1 LSRRIFVRDV
11 KDLKKV
17 SYTRRKAMV
26 PEDSVVSEYIRT
38 HPKSQKLHERALNH
52 FAADGA
58 THIGRVS
65 EPTQPYLTHAKGC
78 RKWDVDGNEYID
90 YVLAHGA
97 LIQGHNHPDVVKA
110 IQEQATKSVHLGG
123 NHEMEVELAE
133 LIKKMMPSVERVE
146 LFSCG
151 NEANIM
157 AIRLARVFTSRK
169 KILRFEGHFHG
180 WADELS
186 PHHTPGVFN
195 DQVSFIPMNDLNI
208 VEKELSTRE
217 YAILMTEGGGAGMG
231 GMVPL
236 NHDFVKDLRFL
247 TSKYGTVW
255 HIDEVVTG
263 FRDAPGGWQS
273 TVGITPDLTTLGKCL
288 GGGLGIG
295 AIVGRA
301 DIMAAFSPRH
311 PEHQRIAH
319 SGTWNANPLTVAA
332 SIAACKLFQ
341 SGEIQQKAAQMA
353 TYLRR
358 EGNKV
363 IKERGI
369 SARLY
374 SRSISHLYFGPIDY
388 EPTDDT
394 LPPTKDMQKIFRKAS
409 TPVRSRLSL
418 LLMQRG
424 IHTPLGRMFILSAAH
439 SKEDVDQTV
448 KTFAESLDVMIAE
461 GSLGKTNEA
470 E

>member
-1 LSRRIFVRDV
+1 M
-11 KDLKKV
+11 
-17 SYTRRKAMV
+17 MV
-26 PEDSVVSEYIRT
+26 EDSIVSEYIRT

-65 EPTQPYLTHAKGC
+65 KPFDPYLTHAKGC
-78 RKWDVDGNEYID
+78 RKWDIDGNEYID
-90 YVLAHGA
+90 YVMAHGA
-97 LIQGHNHPDVVKA
+97 LILGHNHPDVVKA
-110 IQEQATKSVHLGG
+110 IQEQAAKGVHFGG

-133 LIKKMMPSVERVE
+133 LIKSMMPSVERIE
-146 LFSCG
+146 LFPCG

-157 AIRLARVFTSRK
+157 AIRLARVFTGRK

-180 WADELS
+180 WADELM
-186 PHHTPGVFN
+186 PLHTPGVFN

-208 VEKELSTRE
+208 VEKELATKE
-217 YAILMTEGGGAGMG
+217 YAILMTEGGGAGAG

-236 NHDFVKDLRFL
+236 DHDFVKVLGPL

-273 TVGITPDLTTLGKCL
+273 TVGVTPDLTALGKCL

-301 DIMAAFSPRH
+301 DIMAAFSPSH
-311 PEHQRIAH
+311 PQHQRH
-319 SGTWNANPLTVAA
+319 TGTWNADPLTVAA
-332 SIAACKLFQ
+332 SIAACKLLQ

-353 TYLRR
+353 TYLRQ

-394 LPPTKDMQKIFRKAS
+394 LPPTKDMQKIFRQAS
-409 TPVRSRLSL
+409 IPLRSRLNL
-418 LLMQRG
+418 LLKQSG
-424 IHTPLGRMFILSAAH
+424 IHTPAGRLFTLSAAH
-439 SKEDVDQTV
+439 SEEDVDQTV
-448 KTFAESLDVMIAE
+448 RAFAESLDVMIAE
-461 GSLGKTNEA
+461 GSLGKVNEA